1 MGERGRALL
10 PCGIETVPYARAVDA
25 STVLD
30 LLERRG
36 QTLATAESLTGG
48 RLAAA
53 VTAVPGASR
62 VYLGG
67 VVSYATS
74 VKQDLLGVPEVLV
87 ERYGVVSPECA
98 RAMAEGARHRHGAT
112 YAVSTTGVAGPDSQ
126 DGHPVGTVFVGIAGP
141 VGVTA
146 LALELAGDRRT
157 IQDRT
162 CSEALDAVADVLRRE
177 EPGLG

>member
-1 MGERGRALL
+1 M
-10 PCGIETVPYARAVDA
+10 PYAHVVDA
-25 STVLD
+25 RTVLD
-30 LLERRG
+30 LLGRHG

-74 VKQDLLGVPEVLV
+74 VKLDLLGVPEALV

-98 RAMAEGARHRHGAT
+98 RAMAEGARHRLGAT

-126 DGHPVGTVFVGIAGP
+126 EGHPVGTVFVGIAGP
-141 VGVTA
+141 DGDTA

-157 IQDRT
+157 IQERT